1 MTGAGVW
8 SSPLALIVR
17 LNDLDLLLGEL
28 AEPAGRARLKKL
40 GFSSDGATR
49 VEVARQRLAAE
60 IDRRWMTAYERAHQ
74 RYGRAVASVRDRV
87 CLGCYV
93 TLPTTARPGPG
104 GEEPLTVC
112 QSCGRILYWG

>member
-1 MTGAGVW
+1 VTGGGVLL
-8 SSPLALIVR
+8 SPLAMIVH
-17 LNDLDLLLGEL
+17 LNDLDLLLAEL
-28 AEPAGRARLKKL
+28 TESAGRARLKKL
-40 GFSSDGATR
+40 GFPSDGATR

-60 IDRRWMTAYERAHQ
+60 VDRRWMTTYERAHQ

-104 GEEPLTVC
+104 GEEPLAIC

>member
-1 MTGAGVW
+1 MTDVTVA
-8 SSPLALIVR
+8 SSPLAMIVH

-28 AEPAGRARLKKL
+28 AESAGRARLKKL
-40 GFSSDGATR
+40 GFSSNGPAR
-49 VEVARQRLAAE
+49 VEAARHRLATE
-60 IDRRWMTAYERAHQ
+60 IDRRWLTAYERAHQ
-74 RYGRAVASVRDRV
+74 RYGRAVAPVRDRV

-104 GEEPLTVC
+104 GEGPLTVC